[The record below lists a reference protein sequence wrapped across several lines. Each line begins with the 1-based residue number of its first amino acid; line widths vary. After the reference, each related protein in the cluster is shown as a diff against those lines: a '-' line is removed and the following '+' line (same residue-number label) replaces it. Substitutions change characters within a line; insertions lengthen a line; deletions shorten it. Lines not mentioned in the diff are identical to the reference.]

1 MSKSLEIASDIVAGK
16 KLIEVQKEK
25 IKKLHQEL
33 VQAIHQEY
41 PIISL
46 VGSPMVYT
54 RASWGRIEEA
64 HETLTAEYA
73 ERYGAFEPKGI
84 FDGETLNKEHDTETF
99 FGNDL
104 YVVYVVSD
112 YMDTSD
118 EFDKEVFELLAIS
131 IGDKSK
137 I

>member
-1 MSKSLEIASDIVAGK
+1 MSKALEIASDIITGK
-16 KLIEVQKEK
+16 NLIEIQKEK
-25 IKKLHQEL
+25 IKNLHQEL

-41 PIISL
+41 PIMSL

-54 RASWGRIEEA
+54 RASWGRIEDA
-64 HETLTAEYA
+64 HETLTAELA
-73 ERYGAFEPKGI
+73 ERYSTFEPKGI
-84 FDGETLNKEHDTETF
+84 FDGKTLNKEHDTETF

-104 YVVYVVSD
+104 YVVYVVYD

-118 EFDKEVFELLAIS
+118 EIDKEVFELLAIS